1 MPIELDEQFFRKLDR
16 FEVVPHGVHRGGQI
30 GPRRS
35 PSRGTGLEFADHKE
49 YSPGDDIRY
58 IDWNVYAHLEE
69 LFVKVFEQEETLPVY
84 VLLDVSAS
92 MSVGS
97 PSKLELA
104 AKLAAALSYVALAN
118 QDAARVILF
127 ADGVVRS
134 TKVLRG
140 KARIYDILQL
150 LDAKAEG
157 TTSLSAALE
166 TFSAETH
173 LPGVALILSDFL
185 DPEECWPGRACWRDG
200 GLRCTPCIW
209 SIRASSIRPSP
220 AMWRSR
226 MWRPESGSNF
236 RCDEIRWSDLRHSSR
251 ITARRCAMSYPATAS
266 ATCGFRHRWIWMKY
280 SLPDSLK
287 KVSCDKGL
295 LKATEVYSRR

>member
-49 YSPGDDIRY
+49 YSAGDDIRY

-84 VLLDVSAS
+84 VLLDVSDS

-127 ADGVVRS
+127 ANGLVRS

-157 TTSLSAALE
+157 TTSLSAAIE
-166 TFSAETH
+166 AFSAETH

-185 DPEECWPGRACWRDG
+185 DPEGVLAGARLLAGRRFAVHALHLVDPSEQHPAISGDVEIQDVETGKRIQLPLRRDTLERFAAFFEDHCTA
-200 GLRCTPCIW
+200 LRDELSRYGVRYLRMST
-209 SIRASSIRPSP
+209 
-220 AMWRSR
+220 AMDV
-226 MWRPESGSNF
+226 
-236 RCDEIRWSDLRHSSR
+236 DEILFARFPKEGVLR
-251 ITARRCAMSYPATAS
+251 
-266 ATCGFRHRWIWMKY
+266 
-280 SLPDSLK
+280 
-287 KVSCDKGL
+287 
-295 LKATEVYSRR
+295 